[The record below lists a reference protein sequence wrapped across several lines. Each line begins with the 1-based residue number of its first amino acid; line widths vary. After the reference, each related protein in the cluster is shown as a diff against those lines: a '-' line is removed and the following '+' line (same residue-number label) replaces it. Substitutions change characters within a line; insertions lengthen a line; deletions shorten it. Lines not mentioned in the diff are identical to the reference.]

1 MLMGLFYFLLYI
13 VLRTPPFIILCF
25 VAVVVANLCFVCAS
39 SFDRACFRATYPVV
53 HINA

>member
-25 VAVVVANLCFVCAS
+25 VAVVVALIYVSFVLRAS
-39 SFDRACFRATYPVV
+39 IELAFELRTLWYT
-53 HINA
+53 